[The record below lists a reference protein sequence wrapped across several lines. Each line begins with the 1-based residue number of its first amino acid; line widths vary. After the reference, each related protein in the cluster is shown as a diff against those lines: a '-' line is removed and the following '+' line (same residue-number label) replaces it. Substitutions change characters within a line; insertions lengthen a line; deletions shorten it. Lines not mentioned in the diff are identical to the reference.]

1 LRPLGV
7 DKNHA
12 SPFRSDN
19 VALILSVHTMSFPT
33 YDESLI
39 STGTKTIVVQVNGK
53 KRAMFEISEDMGEE
67 EVYVK
72 ALELLKGKL
81 EENDIKKK
89 IYIKGKI
96 VSFVV

>member
-1 LRPLGV
+1 
-7 DKNHA
+7 
-12 SPFRSDN
+12 
-19 VALILSVHTMSFPT
+19 
-33 YDESLI
+33 
-39 STGTKTIVVQVNGK
+39 
-53 KRAMFEISEDMGEE
+53 MFEISEDMGEE